1 MAILEQVIRMKGQG
15 ISDGDIINELSQQG
29 VSPREI
35 NDALRQAQ
43 IKYAVSNTEDGEEM
57 QPSIMPEEEIPSP
70 EGFNNGGTYSPR
82 VYETQQ
88 QEQYA
93 PQETYP
99 PQEYQ
104 PSEQYPQEKYY
115 QPGGYEQYA
124 PVGIDTDTIMEI
136 ADQVFSDRIKKI
148 QKQVEGTTESSA
160 LLQTKM
166 ENVSERLKK
175 IEAII
180 DKLQIV
186 ILEKVGSYGKNLEGI
201 KKEMSMM
208 QDSFT
213 KMISPSR
220 RTERKREEELSDFAR
235 ERVNPVTSKGRREEE
250 EEETNNFSEEEI
262 PIARETKRVER
273 TQKKISKRK

>member
-43 IKYAVSNTEDGEEM
+43 IKYAVSNTEYGEEM
-57 QPSIMPEEEIPSP
+57 QPSIMPEEDIPSP
-70 EGFNNGGTYSPR
+70 DGSNNGGTYTPR

-99 PQEYQ
+99 SQQEYQ
-104 PSEQYPQEKYY
+104 SQEQYPQEQYY
-115 QPGGYEQYA
+115 QPGGYEQA
-124 PVGIDTDTIMEI
+124 STGIDTDTIMEV
-136 ADQVFSDRIKKI
+136 ADQIFSDRIKKI
-148 QKQVEGTTESSA
+148 QKQVESITESST

-175 IEAII
+175 IETII
-180 DKLQIV
+180 DKLQIA

-220 RTERKREEELSDFAR
+220 RTERKRGEEFSPSEEVR
-235 ERVNPVTSKGRREEE
+235 ES
-250 EEETNNFSEEEI
+250 EETDNFSEEVS
-262 PIARETKRVER
+262 PVMNETKKIER
-273 TQKKISKRK
+273 LQKKISKRK